1 MKILYAV
8 PFVPWEIK
16 VRSFNLIPRLA
27 RRHEIHLVCLSGTQA
42 TVGQKEWLN
51 THCRTVT
58 HVAHSK
64 LKGAMQC
71 ALALPSK
78 KPLRMAYV
86 ESPAARDAVR
96 RLCEQIRPDVVYV
109 ERWRALEFI
118 PTDLKVPM
126 VCDPTDSM
134 SLYNQRLMN
143 AGAWWE
149 KVLGWEEYG
158 KFSRCEGALARRAN
172 IVVFCSRL
180 DRDCV
185 RRQAPEVRYELV
197 PNGVDCSKYAFKLA
211 FEEEDD
217 LIVFTGS
224 LQYRPNRSAVGYF
237 LQQVFPRVREAV
249 PGAKF
254 LVVGNGA
261 SAALAGYRKIPGFQI
276 VDFVPDLRP
285 YLAKAAVAV
294 APLTVGAGVSNKLG
308 EGFAIGTPVVSTP
321 LACGDLPV
329 VSGNELLIGRTAVE
343 FAEHVILLLKSA
355 TLRSQIALRARRFIE
370 AYDWEVVTRSME
382 TLLEQAAVGVACES
396 RKPLFSSAD

>member
-27 RRHEIHLVCLSGTQA
+27 RRHEIHLVCLSGTQP

-51 THCRTVT
+51 THCRTVN

-86 ESPAARDAVR
+86 ESQAARDAVR
-96 RLCEQIRPDVVYV
+96 RLCEQIRPDVAYV

-211 FEEEDD
+211 SEEEDD

-224 LQYRPNRSAVGYF
+224 LEYRPNRSAVGYF
-237 LQQVFPRVREAV
+237 LKQVFPRVREAV
-249 PGAKF
+249 AGAKF
-254 LVVGNGA
+254 LVVGNRA
-261 SAALAGYRKIPGFQI
+261 SAALAGYRTIPGFQI

-343 FAEHVILLLKSA
+343 FAEQVILLLKSA

-382 TLLEQAAVGVACES
+382 TLLEQAAAGVICGS
-396 RKPLFSSAD
+396 QPLFSSAD